1 MTNIGPGLRNATVH
15 HLSARGGSCQPR
27 LRSQSAISFCYN
39 KLGSQVLS
47 RYFHDN
53 LLSDST
59 DWKVKLANPNH
70 GEPASRLS
78 DGYNSFMLEIG
89 IISDIQ

>member
-1 MTNIGPGLRNATVH
+1 MSAPAQNH
-15 HLSARGGSCQPR
+15 SQQSLSV
-27 LRSQSAISFCYN
+27 N

-78 DGYNSFMLEIG
+78 EG
-89 IISDIQ
+89 